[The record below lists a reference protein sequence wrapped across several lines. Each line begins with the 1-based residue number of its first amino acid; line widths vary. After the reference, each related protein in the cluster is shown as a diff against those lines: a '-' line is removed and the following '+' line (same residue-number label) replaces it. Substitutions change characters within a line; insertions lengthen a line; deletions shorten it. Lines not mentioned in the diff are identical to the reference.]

1 MEQMDKETLWKL
13 RQEIVLGS
21 IYYHDYDNSFGFTAN
36 SVCDFFDGY
45 LEELWDRAIEA
56 YDEEVTFENDKE
68 VTFENAMEFD
78 TADNL
83 EEWYESLE
91 DFQFEKEVV

>member
-1 MEQMDKETLWKL
+1 MERMTRETLWKL

-45 LEELWDRAIEA
+45 LEELWDMAIEQWSA
-56 YDEEVTFENDKE
+56 ISHHNYSVDHRQLTWDRV
-68 VTFENAMEFD
+68 
-78 TADNL
+78 
-83 EEWYESLE
+83 
-91 DFQFEKEVV
+91 

>member
-1 MEQMDKETLWKL
+1 MERMNKETLWKL

-45 LEELWDRAIEA
+45 LEELWYRGFEA
-56 YDEEVTFENDKE
+56 YDEE

-78 TADNL
+78 TADDL